1 MSNEAFV
8 SYRRSPLRRNPSLR
22 CELDGLPIEAS
33 VCQQPRRLR
42 AGAASRD
49 DPLGACSLGLELAQ
63 CGFDQLGVDALSA
76 QIEANRLAALPP
88 LPASPRTAAGEAP
101 VVESAYM
108 AQLLE

>member
-33 VCQQPRRLR
+33 ACQQPRRLR

-49 DPLGACSLGLELAQ
+49 DPLGACSLGLELGQ
-63 CGFDQLGVDALSA
+63 GGVDQLGVDALAA
-76 QIEANRLAALPP
+76 QIEANRLVTLPP
-88 LPASPRTAAGEAP
+88 LRERPRAAGGEALI
-101 VVESAYM
+101 VE
-108 AQLLE
+108 